1 MQEETAQRKT
11 SVKCDAP
18 ITLALAAGFLWL
30 YSRIPCP
37 TVYLGDPGDS
47 APPSRPAACPTRPAI
62 PSSRSWVRE
71 LARQRLEAG
80 DPGSGLDAVAYDVWA
95 LRRDALRHRLQRAG
109 VAVAEWRDDAPLQAV
124 LEEVREF
131 RRYARH
137 ARV

>member
-1 MQEETAQRKT
+1 MPGHLGLRSPGAAMQEETAQRKT

-80 DPGSGLDAVAYDVWA
+80 DPGSGLITQGDSDINPIWYAHDVS
-95 LRRDALRHRLQRAG
+95 AG
-109 VAVAEWRDDAPLQAV
+109 
-124 LEEVREF
+124 
-131 RRYARH
+131 
-137 ARV
+137 